1 MKYPRCYFIAGNIF
15 ISRTN
20 YKGSVGSSVNW
31 WNRNN
36 KIMAKIYCPML
47 LQCLCRR
54 NLALSFAGL
63 VKKSLKCLK
72 NTKTV
77 RSSKESRYKTYV
89 RLFAGT

>member
-1 MKYPRCYFIAGNIF
+1 
-15 ISRTN
+15 
-20 YKGSVGSSVNW
+20 
-31 WNRNN
+31 
-36 KIMAKIYCPML
+36 ML

-77 RSSKESRYKTYV
+77 RFSKESRYKTYV